1 MRVLALP
8 TAVAVVGVCLVGA
21 IGGDP
26 RAVRALSA
34 ADWIDLCGLLVAV
47 AVGVTAWRCG
57 RRRSAW
63 LIVPAVVLAIV
74 GGMCGWIAGAE
85 FTLAPDTAVHLRTM
99 PLRVLFMVAMTAVG
113 MSLLPAVLVWIAG
126 LGAKVKP
133 LGTART

>member
-8 TAVAVVGVCLVGA
+8 AAVAVLGLCLVGV

-26 RAVRALSA
+26 RAVHQISGAE
-34 ADWIDLCGLLVAV
+34 WIDLCGLVLAV
-47 AVGVTAWRCG
+47 AVGITAWRCG
-57 RRRSAW
+57 RRRSWW

-85 FTLAPDTAVHLRTM
+85 FTLQPDTAVHLGTA
-99 PLRVLFMVAMTAVG
+99 PLRVAFMVAMTAVG

-126 LGAKVKP
+126 LRRPDTA
-133 LGTART
+133 GT